1 MTAGMAATRPSAVAS
16 SASAMSGATAKLRWK
31 FARLRLRSS
40 GRTAF
45 IPMLYS
51 ECNIDGLR
59 SPQAGQKGVSP

>member
-1 MTAGMAATRPSAVAS
+1 MAAKRPL
-16 SASAMSGATAKLRWK
+16 GNEG
-31 FARLRLRSS
+31 

-59 SPQAGQKGVSP
+59 DVVLLPNSLRKWSGQA